1 MTRLLT
7 PQFLRRGLEIFLLIS
22 LIGWAITFFYGRDPA
37 AVFDAVKELHWE
49 WLLVGLVLA
58 SMDWLGGGLR
68 LWVLARQV
76 HPQPAPSL
84 KGMILAGGMSAWAA
98 YLTPFQSGAAPMMI
112 YTMRRYGLPTGVAMT
127 TTLMSFVATVA
138 FFAIA
143 GPLAIFFGAGQ
154 ALGAKQAILGLSLYD
169 LFLGSLT
176 IFVLLG
182 VLLVGV
188 MVFPK
193 PISRLLHRL
202 AEWASRRS
210 ERMGARLEKARGA
223 IDQAH
228 DTMQEFNTL
237 RGWTA
242 LGWATLI
249 SGPSHANK
257 LLAGYVAMRALG
269 IHANFVDILLVQT
282 LITFLLYFFAPTP
295 GNSGIAEV
303 LSALIMASYVPKAL
317 TPLYTL
323 VWRLILSYFTIV
335 AGFIVFASWVRKGLR
350 AISEE
355 GTAAMPEAGEVVGGW
370 AVSGKR

>member
-1 MTRLLT
+1 MPRVFT
-7 PQFLRRGLEIFLLIS
+7 PHFLRRGLEIFLLIS

-37 AVFDAVKELHWE
+37 AVVDAARQLEWR
-49 WLLVGLVLA
+49 WLLLGLVLA
-58 SMDWLGGGLR
+58 SMDWFGGGLR
-68 LWVLARQV
+68 LWVLAREV
-76 HPQPAPSL
+76 SPRPSL
-84 KGMILAGGMSAWAA
+84 KGMVLAGGMSAWAS
-98 YLTPFQSGAAPMMI
+98 YLTPFQSGAAPMMV

-143 GPLAIFFGAGQ
+143 GPIAIAFGAGR
-154 ALGAKQAILGLSLYD
+154 ALGAKEAILGLSLYD

-176 IFVLLG
+176 LFIALSLL
-182 VLLVGV
+182 LIGV
-188 MVFPK
+188 MIFPR
-193 PISRLLHRL
+193 PVSRLLHRL
-202 AEWASRRS
+202 AEWAGRRHS
-210 ERMGARLEKARGA
+210 KAAHRLEKLRET

-228 DTMQEFNTL
+228 DTMRQFNTL
-237 RGWTA
+237 RGWIA
-242 LGWATLI
+242 LGWAVII

-323 VWRLILSYFTIV
+323 IWRLILSYFTIM
-335 AGFIVFASWVRKGLR
+335 AGFLVFTAWVRRGLR
-350 AISEE
+350 AISEA
-355 GTAAMPEAGEVVGGW
+355 GTDTVPEAG
-370 AVSGKR
+370 